1 MMQAGGIGSD
11 LGLGGFLAV
20 LAEELQGLGFFVC
33 FAACKGQG
41 RGRGVRGVS
50 LNLRLCGV
58 ACKLV
63 KDGNQLCT
71 VSS

>member
-41 RGRGVRGVS
+41 RGRGVRGGK
-50 LNLRLCGV
+50 LKFKALRGCL
-58 ACKLV
+58 
-63 KDGNQLCT
+63 
-71 VSS
+71 